1 MMRLESFLVIVCY
14 FRLQSVSRSTFG
26 VFIREYFI
34 PIPPVDR
41 LWSKTAK
48 KSTRNQFSA
57 PYYGGLLTAER

>member
-1 MMRLESFLVIVCY
+1 MRLDSFEVIVY
-14 FRLQSVSRSTFG
+14 YLRLQSVPEVLS
-26 VFIREYFI
+26 VFIGEYLI

-41 LWSKTAK
+41 LWSKTAKK